1 MQSQVPLRSAANG
14 NPGCA
19 EHEPLAAKDLPCFCQ
34 YCVCVSCSE
43 LRKRKRVLTEEEQL
57 LGETEDGI
65 AEEEK
70 SNAKTAAADEAG
82 MCA

>member
-1 MQSQVPLRSAANG
+1 MFLPILLRSRFF
-14 NPGCA
+14 
-19 EHEPLAAKDLPCFCQ
+19 L
-34 YCVCVSCSE
+34 CVCVSCSE